1 MVVLFLLGPWA
12 CRMELDSC
20 SSRVFCFSRLRRAA
34 MKTKPPST
42 PERASEGRF
51 AYEGLDRVTPERAR
65 LSVLTSLLTNP
76 KGLTFGDLKQLCA
89 LTDGN
94 LSRHLSV
101 LENAKM
107 VEIAKG
113 HDRNRPQTV
122 CRITANGRKRYLEYL
137 STLEQVVRDAAKGTR
152 QEQAPGLIRGLT
164 PREV

>member
-1 MVVLFLLGPWA
+1 
-12 CRMELDSC
+12 
-20 SSRVFCFSRLRRAA
+20 
-34 MKTKPPST
+34 MKAKTQT
-42 PERASEGRF
+42 SEGRF
-51 AYEGLDRVTPERAR
+51 AYEGLDRVIHERAR

-101 LENAKM
+101 LENAKL
-107 VEIAKG
+107 VEIAKV

-137 STLEQVVRDAAKGTR
+137 STLEQVVRDAANGTR
-152 QEQAPGLIRGLT
+152 QEPASGVVRGLT
-164 PREV
+164 PHEA